1 MKFREISG
9 GNFREIP
16 GNFSRKW
23 QEIFSEF
30 FCIFLVEMYCY
41 SPSFVFLKTVKF
53 MKFQEIS
60 EENFGKMSG
69 NFSDEK
75 FREEIF
81 PEIFPRIFRDF
92 PGMKHMLQP

>member
-16 GNFSRKW
+16 GNFSRKR

-30 FCIFLVEMYCY
+30 FCIFLIEMYCY

-81 PEIFPRIFRDF
+81 PEIFPRIFLHF
-92 PGMKHMLQP
+92 QGMKHMLQP